1 MGFQSLGVWRVPGVR
16 GRLDW
21 YFRVAVNEMPAKY
34 LVCRRVEAPPDFR
47 EMGEDELW
55 RLHEK
60 LSESFHKLL
69 EQVKKGSLELAELPA
84 FRDSFLSV
92 KVELVKR
99 MVRHC
104 NFCRWNCRVDRSN
117 PTKLGT
123 CQLDTTSRVS
133 TYFHHR
139 GEELPIRGTQGS
151 GTIFFTSCNMR
162 CVFCLHPY
170 TVILTDKGLYT
181 IEEIFE
187 ASGNEIQYCGGFV
200 RFPNNLH
207 TYSYDG
213 RKVRVVKVF
222 KHHYNGDLL
231 KIEASHAPPIKVT
244 PSHEMVVYD
253 RRGRVV
259 KKPAKDLSHK
269 HKLVIPFPRVEKKAT
284 ATMDA
289 EQILEPVADST
300 HHIVN
305 VNSDSQL
312 QALLL
317 SEKNMQVKR
326 MKQQVLYYLKDNQAS
341 VAARTLSKAK
351 NVRNYVAVPIQRIE
365 RVSYSGPVY
374 NLEVEDES
382 HTYTANCLAVGNCQ
396 NSDIS
401 HDKDNGVVFTPQR
414 LAWSMWQLRMEGCH
428 NINLVGGEP
437 TIHLHTIVQAIDIL
451 KFFREFDAEAWSAK
465 ADVYIPY
472 RLDPRNASY
481 RGEFNTPILWNSNMY
496 MSLETLRILRELVD
510 IWLPDFKFGNNKCAI
525 RLSRTPWY
533 FETVA
538 ENHRLIYGWGEDIVT
553 RHLIMPG
560 HVECCTNPVLKWIAE
575 NMPEVPVNVMDQYHP
590 DAYCNPADPRFDK
603 RYVDMARYPTREE
616 ILEAY
621 RYAERLGLN
630 FGEITF
636 ERSLRGFR
644 P

>member
-1 MGFQSLGVWRVPGVR
+1 
-16 GRLDW
+16 
-21 YFRVAVNEMPAKY
+21 
-34 LVCRRVEAPPDFR
+34 
-47 EMGEDELW
+47 
-55 RLHEK
+55 
-60 LSESFHKLL
+60 
-69 EQVKKGSLELAELPA
+69 
-84 FRDSFLSV
+84 
-92 KVELVKR
+92 
-99 MVRHC
+99 
-104 NFCRWNCRVDRSN
+104 
-117 PTKLGT
+117 
-123 CQLDTTSRVS
+123 
-133 TYFHHR
+133 
-139 GEELPIRGTQGS
+139 
-151 GTIFFTSCNMR
+151 
-162 CVFCLHPY
+162 
-170 TVILTDKGLYT
+170 
-181 IEEIFE
+181 
-187 ASGNEIQYCGGFV
+187 
-200 RFPNNLH
+200 
-207 TYSYDG
+207 
-213 RKVRVVKVF
+213 
-222 KHHYNGDLL
+222 
-231 KIEASHAPPIKVT
+231 
-244 PSHEMVVYD
+244 
-253 RRGRVV
+253 
-259 KKPAKDLSHK
+259 
-269 HKLVIPFPRVEKKAT
+269 
-284 ATMDA
+284 
-289 EQILEPVADST
+289 
-300 HHIVN
+300 
-305 VNSDSQL
+305 
-312 QALLL
+312 
-317 SEKNMQVKR
+317 
-326 MKQQVLYYLKDNQAS
+326 MKQQVLYYLKYNQAS

-437 TIHLHTIVQAIDIL
+437 TIHLHTIVQAIDML

-465 ADVYIPY
+465 ADAYIPY

-538 ENHRLIYGWGEDIVT
+538 ENHRLIYGWGEDIVI

-560 HVECCTNPVLKWIAE
+560 HVECCTKPVLKWIAE